1 MKTGIVLFAHGARD
15 PRWAAPFQAVAA
27 RLRAQAPQAEVRL
40 AFLEL
45 MTPDLPTA
53 AAELADAGCTEVVV
67 LPLFLGAGGHVRQ
80 DLPRIVDGLRAG
92 FPAVRWTLQP
102 PVGELPSVIAAIADA
117 ALDATRGPAA
127 A

>member
-1 MKTGIVLFAHGARD
+1 
-15 PRWAAPFQAVAA
+15 
-27 RLRAQAPQAEVRL
+27 
-40 AFLEL
+40 
-45 MTPDLPTA
+45 
-53 AAELADAGCTEVVV
+53 V

>member
-53 AAELADAGCTEVVV
+53 AADLAGAGCTEVVV